1 MSWAIMSHKQYRNC
15 AASSGRHSQH
25 RNHVVDGTLPV
36 KRHSLTRSI
45 DFYAYGPLGFGPR
58 ADQSAELAHP
68 AFAIYLH

>member
-1 MSWAIMSHKQYRNC
+1 
-15 AASSGRHSQH
+15 
-25 RNHVVDGTLPV
+25 VDGTLPV